1 MVEQQNQSGHQ
12 ALRKGRVS
20 LPNHVYLITTTT
32 VNRQRFFD
40 DFNAGC
46 VAVRCF
52 ENTEVLGDAQLLA
65 WVLMPDHA
73 HWLIHLGERDALSV
87 VVNRLKSSS
96 ARLANRALNRRDALW
111 ESAYHDHALR
121 AEENLQN
128 VARYIVA
135 NPLRAGLVQRLG
147 DYPFWNAIWV

>member
-1 MVEQQNQSGHQ
+1 MIERKIQSGHQ

-46 VAVRCF
+46 VASRCF
-52 ENTEVLGDAQLLA
+52 ENTEVLVDAQMLA

-73 HWLIHLGERDALSV
+73 HWLIHLGERNVLSM

-96 ARLANRALNRRDALW
+96 ARWTNRALNRQGALW
-111 ESAYHDHALR
+111 DVAYHDHALR
-121 AEENLQN
+121 AEEDLQH
-128 VARYIVA
+128 VARYIVV
-135 NPLRAGLVQRLG
+135 NPLRAGLVQRIG
-147 DYPFWNAIWV
+147 DYPFWNAVWV